1 MRPLFSQD
9 ILRHLEESHMT
20 IIVQTSGPIGD
31 KQTIVPHD
39 KNFIQMVNDIQ
50 DEIDDQTDEYV
61 DQVQKAIFSAL
72 RFCERLPFYF
82 NESREVVLTT
92 LKGKS
97 RYGAEENP
105 VIPAAVRIV
114 DAYIYEDNHSKSKL
128 LHTDPLVIESLVN
141 DCNHSMPT
149 RYSYFEQKLILYPIP
164 DRIYSIRLILDPIRI
179 KDIESAQEASIW
191 FLEAY
196 ELIKTRAKYEIYTN
210 IIKEPQMAA
219 AAFAMFQEQL
229 DALQIETSRRKNL
242 LRVQHTDF

>member
-1 MRPLFSQD
+1 MNWQL
-9 ILRHLEESHMT
+9 
-20 IIVQTSGPIGD
+20 
-31 KQTIVPHD
+31 K
-39 KNFIQMVNDIQ
+39 
-50 DEIDDQTDEYV
+50 IDDQTDEYV
-61 DQVQKAIFSAL
+61 DQVQKAIFSAI

-82 NESREVVLTT
+82 NESREVVFTT

-128 LHTDPLVIESLVN
+128 LHTDPLVIENLEN
-141 DCNHSMPT
+141 DCNHGMPT

-164 DRIYSIRLILDPIRI
+164 DRIYSIRLILDPMRI
-179 KDIESAQEASIW
+179 KDIESIQEASIW

-229 DALQIETSRRKNL
+229 DALQIETSWRKNL

>member
-1 MRPLFSQD
+1 MRPPPIQD
-9 ILRHLEESHMT
+9 APRHLEEGDMT
-20 IIVQTSGPIGD
+20 IIVQTGGPIGD
-31 KQTIVPHD
+31 KQTIAPWD
-39 KNFIQMVNDIQ
+39 KNFIQMINDIQ

-61 DQVQKAIFSAL
+61 DQVQRAIFSAI

-82 NESREVVLTT
+82 NESREVVFTT

-97 RYGAEENP
+97 RYGAEAHP
-105 VIPAAVRIV
+105 SITGAVRIV
-114 DAYIYEDNHSKSKL
+114 DAYIYEDNHSKAKL
-128 LHTDPLVIESLVN
+128 LQVDPLVIESLED
-141 DCNHSMPT
+141 DCSHGMPT
-149 RYSYFEQKLILYPIP
+149 RYAYFEQKLVLYPTP
-164 DRIYSIRLILDPIRI
+164 ERVYSIRLILDPLRI

-191 FLEAY
+191 FCEAY

-242 LRVQHTDF
+242 LKIQHTDF

>member
-1 MRPLFSQD
+1 MRPPPTQD
-9 ILRHLEESHMT
+9 APRHLEENHMT
-20 IIVQTSGPIGD
+20 IIVQTGGPIGD
-31 KQTIVPHD
+31 KQTIVSHD
-39 KNFIQMVNDIQ
+39 KNFIQMLSDIQ

-61 DQVQKAIFSAL
+61 DQVQRAIFSAI

-82 NESREVVLTT
+82 NESREIVFTT

-97 RYGAEENP
+97 RYGAEAHP
-105 VIPAAVRIV
+105 SITGAVRIV
-114 DAYIYEDNHSKSKL
+114 DAYIYEDNHSKAKL
-128 LHTDPLVIESLVN
+128 LQVDPLVIENLEN
-141 DCNHSMPT
+141 DCNNGMPT
-149 RYSYFEQKLILYPIP
+149 RYAYFEQKLILYPTP
-164 DRIYSIRLILDPIRI
+164 ERIYSIRLILDPIRI

-242 LRVQHTDF
+242 LKIQHTDF

>member
-1 MRPLFSQD
+1 MRPPPTQD
-9 ILRHLEESHMT
+9 APRYLEEGDMT
-20 IIVQTSGPIGD
+20 IIVQTGGPIGE
-31 KQTIVPHD
+31 KETIVPWD
-39 KNFIQMVNDIQ
+39 KNFIQMLNDIQ
-50 DEIDDQTDEYV
+50 DEIDDQTNEYV
-61 DQVQKAIFSAL
+61 DQVQRAIFSAI

-82 NESREVVLTT
+82 NESREVVFTT

-114 DAYIYEDNHSKSKL
+114 DAYVYEDNHSKAKL
-128 LHTDPLVIESLVN
+128 LHTDPLVIENLED
-141 DCNHSMPT
+141 DCSHGMPT
-149 RYSYFEQKLILYPIP
+149 RYAYFEQKLVLYPTP
-164 DRIYSIRLILDPIRI
+164 DRVYSIRLILDPIRI

-191 FLEAY
+191 FCEAY

-229 DALQIETSRRKNL
+229 DALRIETSRRKNL
-242 LRVQHTDF
+242 LKIQHTDF

>member
-1 MRPLFSQD
+1 
-9 ILRHLEESHMT
+9 MT
-20 IIVQTSGPIGD
+20 IIIQTSGPIVEN
-31 KQTIVPHD
+31 QTIFPHD
-39 KNFIQMVNDIQ
+39 KNFIQMLKDIQ

-61 DQVQKAIFSAL
+61 DQVQKAIFSAI

-82 NESREVVLTT
+82 NESREVIFTT

-105 VIPAAVRIV
+105 VIQDAVRIV

-128 LHTDPLVIESLVN
+128 LHADPLAIESLEN
-141 DCNHSMPT
+141 DCNRGMPT

-164 DRIYSIRLILDPIRI
+164 DRIYSIRLILDPVRI

-229 DALQIETSRRKNL
+229 DALKIETSRRKNL
-242 LRVQHTDF
+242 FKVQHTDF

>member
-1 MRPLFSQD
+1 
-9 ILRHLEESHMT
+9 MT
-20 IIVQTSGPIGD
+20 IVVQTGGPIGD
-31 KQTIVPHD
+31 KQTLVPHN

-61 DQVQKAIFSAL
+61 DQVQKAIFSAI

-82 NESREVVLTT
+82 NESRKVVLTT

-105 VIPAAVRIV
+105 VIPTAVRIV
-114 DAYIYEDNHSKSKL
+114 DAYIYEDHHSKSKL
-128 LHTDPLVIESLVN
+128 LYTDPLVLEN
-141 DCNHSMPT
+141 FENEPHHGKPT
-149 RYSYFEQKLILYPIP
+149 HYSYFAQKLILYPIP
-164 DRIYSIRLILDPIRI
+164 DRVYSIRLLLDPIRI
-179 KDIESAQEASIW
+179 KDIESVKEASIW

-210 IIKEPQMAA
+210 IMKEPQMAA

-242 LRVQHTDF
+242 LKIQHTDF